1 MQKGHR
7 LQFDCLECHKPVQFS
22 VFEIENEADGFCCT
36 HCHKQY
42 VFADP
47 DLQRQ
52 LKKFENLCRT
62 LCDSEEILSNT
73 SVGVDV
79 GGRQIKIPYKILLSR
94 LSSHIDLDIGGK
106 KIAIHFRIEPI
117 KDVPKEKKA

>member
-1 MQKGHR
+1 MQKGHL
-7 LQFDCLECHKPVQFS
+7 LQFDCLDCHKPVQFS
-22 VFEIENEADGFCCT
+22 VFEIENQKDGITCA
-36 HCHKQY
+36 HCQKRY
-42 VFADP
+42 IFADP
-47 DLQRQ
+47 DLTRQ
-52 LKKFENLCRT
+52 IKKFETLCRT

-106 KIAIHFRIEPI
+106 KISIQFRIEPT
-117 KDVPKEKKA
+117 KDVPKERTP